1 MRSRTLGERCS
12 LFRGGQT
19 EAVRY
24 PITTRGSSLL
34 EQEANIEEENE
45 TKNLPAFAGL
55 LDPAIPEASYLWIPV
70 P

>member
-1 MRSRTLGERCS
+1 MTQIRPMRVRSRTLGERCS

-34 EQEANIEEENE
+34 EQEANIEE
-45 TKNLPAFAGL
+45 
-55 LDPAIPEASYLWIPV
+55 
-70 P
+70 